1 MPFTNRSTN
10 GYRGEQT
17 DAEVVEMSSNLKA
30 VTEPE
35 RASAL
40 QRLTASIALGA
51 LVVRAAWAL
60 IRWGNEAS

>member
-1 MPFTNRSTN
+1 
-10 GYRGEQT
+10 
-17 DAEVVEMSSNLKA
+17 MSSNLRA

-35 RASAL
+35 REGAL
-40 QRLTASIALGA
+40 QRLTAMIILGA

>member
-1 MPFTNRSTN
+1 MST
-10 GYRGEQT
+10 GRTT
-17 DAEVVEMSSNLKA
+17 DTEVVEMSSNLRA

-35 RASAL
+35 REGAL
-40 QRLTASIALGA
+40 QRLTAMIILGA